1 MRYSDLF
8 ESSILPPYLYHGTQ
22 RRNVSN
28 IMKTGL
34 KAEKTKSGGYGVYLT
49 DDLFTAKNYAT
60 MHGDD
65 PVVLVIDITYIRIDK
80 LLPDDYELV
89 DFIDEPWSDVL
100 GDEYYDDYSDVPWEL
115 SMKAVNQVLYGG
127 DIPPSAISVHE

>member
-1 MRYSDLF
+1 
-8 ESSILPPYLYHGTQ
+8 
-22 RRNVSN
+22 
-28 IMKTGL
+28 MKTGL